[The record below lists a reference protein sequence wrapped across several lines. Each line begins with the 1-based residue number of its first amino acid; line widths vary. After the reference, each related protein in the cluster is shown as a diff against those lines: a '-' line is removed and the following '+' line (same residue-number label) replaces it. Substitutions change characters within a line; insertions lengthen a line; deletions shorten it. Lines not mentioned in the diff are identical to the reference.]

1 MSKLRF
7 LLVFCTMTAI
17 TLSTASAGLIAM
29 TETEMHHVTAQAGV
43 FIDVD
48 KVRFDSEMKTLSYG
62 SDATGWISLN
72 DVRISTFVNSGKP
85 IEVGMVTEYNPY
97 EGRTMEMMKID
108 FTDVEIRMDELLI
121 GSIRVGPRPGEGPSF
136 GSIGITGFHA
146 NMSGN
151 VRIWTR

>member
-1 MSKLRF
+1 
-7 LLVFCTMTAI
+7 MTAI
-17 TLSTASAGLIAM
+17 TLSTAFAGLIAM
-29 TETEMHHVTAQAGV
+29 TETEMHDVTAQAGV
-43 FIDVD
+43 LIDVD
-48 KVRFDSEMKTLSYG
+48 NVQFNSEMKTLAYG
-62 SDATGWISLN
+62 SDETGWISLN

-97 EGRTMEMMKID
+97 EGRTMEMLKID
-108 FTDVEIRMDELLI
+108 FTDVDIRMDELFI
-121 GSIRVGPRPGEGPSF
+121 GSINIGSRPGEGPSF